1 MPPISKMRMQ
11 SKTMV
16 HLGELDEDVC
26 DFGTRSEISVAE
38 LVKSSYGLASD
49 MDEVW
54 SDESQ
59 IP

>member
-1 MPPISKMRMQ
+1 MGLEVESEEMKNI
-11 SKTMV
+11 
-16 HLGELDEDVC
+16 
-26 DFGTRSEISVAE
+26 SEISEAE